1 MDDSKDDSGVKRGIR
16 PPVADLAVNFST
28 WPSGQNIYRVHSIC
42 YSALQFNPGMRGSA
56 RFSPVYDSL
65 KQRVSTLYGGIN
77 TGVAVMETLF
87 HDLPEHTDGVAYD
100 KGNLRGLAHSVIAPK
115 VDLNLVD
122 LNPKTM
128 KKMGIN
134 RAQLLDSTADQYIYT
149 QEYATAI
156 HAAHPA
162 AHGLKW
168 SSRQHGDS
176 ALMLFGDRVHPD
188 QLDVIIESEVIIDSD
203 IVMEVIEEEADQLGV
218 VLMEDGSGEEPDI
231 TGSIK

>member
-1 MDDSKDDSGVKRGIR
+1 MDDSKGAYGVERGIR
-16 PPVADLAVNFST
+16 QPVADLQVNFST
-28 WPSGQNIYRVHSIC
+28 WPAGQNIYRVHSTC
-42 YSALQFNPGMRGSA
+42 YTAVEFNPGTRGSA

-65 KQRVSTLYGGIN
+65 RRRVPTIYGGVS

-100 KGNLRGLAHSVIAPK
+100 MGNLQGLVHSVIAPK

-128 KKMGIN
+128 KKMGVN

-149 QEYATAI
+149 QEYASAI

-168 SSRQHGDS
+168 SSKQHGDS
-176 ALMLFGDRVHPD
+176 ALMLFGDRIKGD
-188 QLDVIIESEVIIDSD
+188 QLDVIVESEVIIDSD
-203 IVMEVIEEEADQLGV
+203 TVLEVIDEEADQLGI
-218 VLMEDGSGEEPDI
+218 VLINDGDEPDMA
-231 TGSIK
+231 GSIK

>member
-1 MDDSKDDSGVKRGIR
+1 MDDSKGENDVERRI
-16 PPVADLAVNFST
+16 PPPISDLQVNFFT
-28 WPSGQNIYRVHSIC
+28 WPAGQHIYRVHSIC
-42 YSALQFNPGMRGSA
+42 YTAIQFNPGTRGSA

-65 KQRVSTLYGGIN
+65 RRRVPTIYGGVS

-87 HDLPEHTDGVAYD
+87 HDLPEHTDGAAYD
-100 KGNLRGLAHSVIAPK
+100 MGNLQGLAHSVIAPK

-128 KKMGIN
+128 KKMGVN

-149 QEYATAI
+149 QEYASAI

-168 SSRQHGDS
+168 SSKQHGDS
-176 ALMLFGDRVHPD
+176 ALMLFGDRVKGE
-188 QLDVIIESEVIIDSD
+188 QLNVIVESEVIIDSD
-203 IVMEVIEEEADQLGV
+203 IVLEVIDEEADQLGI
-218 VLMEDGSGEEPDI
+218 VLIDDGEEPDI
-231 TGSIK
+231 SGPIQ

>member
-1 MDDSKDDSGVKRGIR
+1 MDDSRDENDVKRRIR
-16 PPVADLAVNFST
+16 TPVTELQVNFST
-28 WPSGQNIYRVHSIC
+28 WPSGQNIYRIHSIC
-42 YSALQFNPGMRGSA
+42 YTAIQFNPGTRGNA
-56 RFSPVYDSL
+56 RFSPVYDSR
-65 KQRVSTLYGGIN
+65 KQRVPTLYGGIN

-100 KGNLRGLAHSVIAPK
+100 MGNLRGMAHSVIAPK

-128 KKMGIN
+128 KKMGVN

-188 QLDVIIESEVIIDSD
+188 QLAVISESEVIIDSNRVLD
-203 IVMEVIEEEADQLGV
+203 AIDEEADQLGV
-218 VLMEDGSGEEPDI
+218 VLLDADEEPDI
-231 TGSIK
+231 SGPIQ